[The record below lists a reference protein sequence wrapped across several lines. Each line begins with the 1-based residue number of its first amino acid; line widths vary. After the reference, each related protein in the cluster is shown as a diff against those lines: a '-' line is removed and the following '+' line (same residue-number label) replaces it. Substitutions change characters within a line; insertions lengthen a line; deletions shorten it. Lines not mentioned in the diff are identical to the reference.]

1 MKFLVPKTQLGV
13 IMAVLLLVAAIAGYF
28 LLPKSS
34 RISMADITL
43 RDGVAYELKTNRPVS
58 GIVTFDYSDQWGWY
72 GTTEYL
78 DGLQH
83 GLSQTW
89 YSNGT
94 LKTEAYYVDNKAHG
108 VFRNYYDNG
117 TQEREAVYA
126 HDQLDGLQ
134 RRWND
139 NGQLLEEEGYQ
150 NGKRFGWT
158 RKYYPNGERR
168 FEARYYNGLRHG
180 PLREFSYEGHMRL
193 EEQYDLGQPV
203 GLKMQWGV
211 DGEVLSSE
219 LIAPIETGRAR
230 ALAMIDDEL
239 EAFAFS
245 RDNQD

>member
-1 MKFLVPKTQLGV
+1 MQLRTAATLNFITLILLQLLFLIVTSIEILGGVMKFLVPKTQLGV
-13 IMAVLLLVAAIAGYF
+13 MMAILLLVAAIAGYF

-58 GIVTFDYSDQWGWY
+58 GIVIFDYSEQWGWY

-78 DGLQH
+78 DGLRH
-83 GLSQTW
+83 GF
-89 YSNGT
+89 
-94 LKTEAYYVDNKAHG
+94 A
-108 VFRNYYDNG
+108 
-117 TQEREAVYA
+117 
-126 HDQLDGLQ
+126 

-211 DGEVLSSE
+211 GGELLSSE
-219 LIAPIETGRAR
+219 LIAPIETGRET

-239 EAFAFS
+239 EAFEFS